1 MRVKSQEQGK
11 DKSYDAVFGVFGVY
25 CACVRVFGVCVC
37 YLSTRLVMTL
47 HQVTSLST
55 VTSKGVQF
63 ISSSEGMVIAS
74 PVF

>member
-11 DKSYDAVFGVFGVY
+11 DKSYDAVFGVY
-25 CACVRVFGVCVC
+25 CACVRVFGVCVCVC